1 MPRAQSGRIVNGSAG
16 IADSLARNS
25 NALPGGS
32 HAAKRSTKPECIPR
46 GKFTL
51 TNPRRHS
58 IHRFPMRTHLLVLSN
73 SGIAAFNRC
82 PREYS
87 FRYVLRRQAKTKSDA
102 LRFGSLFHIG
112 LNAWWLCNGDPVD
125 KLNAANAALVQDE
138 AGDEEEI
145 DRVKAEALL
154 IGYTARWGDERYETI
169 AVEKKFDIHM
179 GHFRLRGAIDAVALR
194 DGVVR
199 NVEHKTT
206 GQDISGGADYWRHV
220 VTMDPQVS
228 TYMHA
233 GKFLGFNPRDTLYDV
248 IRKPA
253 LEPMEATPE
262 EARKYTKPTK
272 SEPTPRLYAGQREE
286 PESLGAYS
294 DRLCDDIAKR
304 PDFYF
309 ARMTIVR
316 LERDQEEHMKDVSDT
331 ADAILFHEERQAWP
345 RNQASCFSF
354 RRPCDFLPVCE
365 GSARID
371 DDSRYE
377 NKPEQ
382 T

>member
-1 MPRAQSGRIVNGSAG
+1 
-16 IADSLARNS
+16 
-25 NALPGGS
+25 
-32 HAAKRSTKPECIPR
+32 
-46 GKFTL
+46 
-51 TNPRRHS
+51 
-58 IHRFPMRTHLLVLSN
+58 MRTHLLVLSN

-87 FRYVLRRQAKTKSDA
+87 FRYVLRRQAKRKSDA
-102 LRFGSLFHIG
+102 LQFGSLFHLG
-112 LNAWWLCNGDPVD
+112 LNAWWLCKGEPAQ
-125 KLNAANAALVQDE
+125 KLTDAVCAIRDADNAGANELDC
-138 AGDEEEI
+138 I
-145 DRVKAEALL
+145 KAEALL
-154 IGYTARWGDERYETI
+154 LGYTARWGNERYETI
-169 AVEKKFDIHM
+169 AVEKKFDLEM
-179 GHFRLRGAIDAVALR
+179 GRREVRDVRGIVVGQTAEGTFRLRGAIDVVASR
-194 DGVVR
+194 DGVVC

-233 GKFLGFNPRDTLYDV
+233 GKFLGLNPRDTLYDV
-248 IRKPA
+248 IRKPTI
-253 LEPMEATPE
+253 EPLEATPE
-262 EARKYTKPTK
+262 ETRKYTKPTK
-272 SEPTPRLYAGQREE
+272 TEPTPRLYAGQREE
-286 PESLGAYS
+286 PESLEAYS

-304 PDFYF
+304 PDYYF

-316 LERDQEEHMKDVSDT
+316 LERDHEEHMRDVSDT
-331 ADAILFHEERQAWP
+331 AEAILFHAEREAWP
-345 RNQASCFSF
+345 RNPASCFSF
-354 RRPCDFLPVCE
+354 RRPCDFLSVCE